1 MPSSMRRRLLVAI
14 AGAPAARAVRAQERV
29 ARVGF
34 LSWQSAGAYYV
45 TTERGFVAG
54 LADEGYV
61 EGRNVIVERRS
72 ADNDADRF
80 KALAAELADA
90 KVDVFFAPAT
100 PMATA
105 AWYASRTTPIV
116 IATIMD
122 PVELKFVKSL
132 ARPGTRVTGV
142 TTMNDELMLKR
153 MELLK
158 EVVPGLKRVG
168 FVIDDAMRSACTQ
181 EIDHSNVSARGLGL
195 TVVHQ
200 HFDRP
205 ESIDAGYKRLMAAG
219 VQAVMMT
226 LLSTRHGYEKE
237 HAQAALKAG
246 LPSMHELEIGARE
259 GALLSY
265 GPDFADIYRR
275 AGRYVGRLLKG
286 ARASELPMEEPREF
300 TLAVNLRTA
309 EALRVVVPPAILV
322 RADVVIR

>member
-1 MPSSMRRRLLVAI
+1 MPSSTRRRLLVAI
-14 AGAPAARAVRAQERV
+14 AGAPAARTVLAQERV

-34 LSWQSAGAYYV
+34 LSWQSDGSYYEA
-45 TTERGFVAG
+45 TSRGFVAG

-61 EGRNVIVERRS
+61 EGRNVVVERRS
-72 ADNDADRF
+72 AENDPERF
-80 KALAAELADA
+80 KTLGRELAAA

-122 PVELKFVKSL
+122 PVELKFVRSL

-142 TTMNDELMLKR
+142 TTMSDELTVKRMQLLRDVVPDLKR
-153 MELLK
+153 I
-158 EVVPGLKRVG
+158 G
-168 FVIDDAMRSACTQ
+168 VIVDDAMRTACTQ
-181 EIDHSNVSARGLGL
+181 EIDHANVAARRLGL
-195 TVVHQ
+195 ALVYQ
-200 HFDRP
+200 HVDKP
-205 ESIDAGYKRLMAAG
+205 ESLPAGYRRLADAG

-226 LLSTRHGYEKE
+226 LLSTRNGLEKE
-237 HAQAALKAG
+237 HAQAALALG

-265 GPDFADIYRR
+265 GPDFADIFRR

-286 ARASELPMEEPREF
+286 GRPEEMPMEEPREF
-300 TLAVNLRTA
+300 RLAVNLRTA
-309 EALRVVVPPAILV
+309 QALRIVVPPTILV
-322 RADVVIR
+322 RADNVYS